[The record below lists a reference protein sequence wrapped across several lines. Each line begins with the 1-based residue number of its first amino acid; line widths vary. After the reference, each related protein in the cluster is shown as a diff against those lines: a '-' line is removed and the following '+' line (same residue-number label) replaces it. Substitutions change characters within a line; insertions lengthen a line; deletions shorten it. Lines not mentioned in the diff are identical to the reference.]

1 MRQIEE
7 FLGFQI
13 VQVCRA
19 HRNQATVAL
28 GELGLHAGQEM
39 ILFMLWLEEGL
50 SHSQFAEQMCV
61 EPPTISKML
70 QRMET
75 AGLVERRADPDDAR
89 VSRVYLT
96 EHGRSLEP
104 QVVDAWRQLEE
115 RTLKGL
121 TQAEQ
126 MLLRRLLVQVHSN
139 LS

>member
-7 FLGFQI
+7 FLGYQI

-19 HRNQATVAL
+19 HRNQAATAL

-61 EPPTISKML
+61 EPPTITKML

-75 AGLVERRADPDDAR
+75 AGLVERRPDPDDAR

-96 EHGRSLEP
+96 EHGRSLER

-126 MLLRRLLVQVHSN
+126 VLLRRLLVQVHSN

>member
-19 HRNQATVAL
+19 HRNQAEAML
-28 GELGLHAGQEM
+28 CELGLHAGQEM
-39 ILFMLWLEEGL
+39 ILFLLWIEEGM

-61 EPPTISKML
+61 EPPTITKML
-70 QRMET
+70 QRMEA
-75 AGLVERRADPDDAR
+75 AGLVERHPDANDAR

-96 EHGRSLEP
+96 ERGRSLEQ
-104 QVVDAWRQLEE
+104 QVLDAWRQLEE
-115 RTLKGL
+115 RTLQGL

-126 MLLRRLLVQVHSN
+126 VLLRRLLAQVHSN